1 MISTEIETLLALIE
15 ALLPELG
22 VASTNVISKIVEALV
37 TIVPIV
43 AADASNFLTPIKNII
58 AALQA
63 SGNVT
68 DAQMKSLTDLDAQ
81 CDAAFEAAAK
91 DTGV

>member
-1 MISTEIETLLALIE
+1 MISTAIETLLALIE
-15 ALLPELG
+15 ALLPEFG

-91 DTGV
+91 DVGV

>member
-1 MISTEIETLLALIE
+1 MISTAIETLLALIE

-91 DTGV
+91 DVGV

>member
-1 MISTEIETLLALIE
+1 MISTAIETLLALIE
-15 ALLPELG
+15 ALLPEFG

-91 DTGV
+91 DAGV

>member
-1 MISTEIETLLALIE
+1 MISTAIETLLALIE

>member
-1 MISTEIETLLALIE
+1 MISTAIETLLALIE

-91 DTGV
+91 DAGV